1 LDKQI
6 CFYPRFIYIFAKRIY
21 MGVFMNILKS
31 VAEFVQ
37 NGATVFQSASLGEY
51 RNHSERMS
59 ELRKEMIDTEKERSD
74 DRKRLTEDRK
84 RVESDVRKAFNKICL
99 EL

>member
-1 LDKQI
+1 
-6 CFYPRFIYIFAKRIY
+6 

-37 NGATVFQSASLGEY
+37 NGAAVFQSASLGEY
-51 RNHSERMS
+51 RNYSERVS
-59 ELRKEMIDTEKERSD
+59 ELRKEMIETEKERSD
-74 DRKRLTEDRK
+74 DKRNLTDDRK

>member
-1 LDKQI
+1 
-6 CFYPRFIYIFAKRIY
+6 
-21 MGVFMNILKS
+21 MGVFMSVLKS

-37 NGATVFQSASLGEY
+37 NGAIVFKSASLGKY

-59 ELRKEMIDTEKERSD
+59 ELRKEMIETEKGRLD
-74 DRKRLTEDRK
+74 DKRNMTEDR
-84 RVESDVRKAFNKICL
+84 RRIESDVRKAFNKICL

>member
-1 LDKQI
+1 
-6 CFYPRFIYIFAKRIY
+6 
-21 MGVFMNILKS
+21 MSILKS
-31 VAEFVQ
+31 VVNFVQ

-51 RNHSERMS
+51 RNHSERIS
-59 ELRKEMIDTEKERSD
+59 ELRKEMIDREKERSD
-74 DRKRLTEDRK
+74 DKRHLTEDRR